1 LKWLKEKEK
10 SKELSALKKLKEEG
24 GGVDHHYWQDESLEL

>member
-24 GGVDHHYWQDESLEL
+24 GGGWITIAGKMRA